1 MINGA
6 FEGTGVTRH
15 ESSSIDEFGLAD
27 FFIEGYRVVVKRV
40 ALRLARAIHP
50 RASWATECERFAVAY
65 GLTPRARGR
74 RHWRRV
80 WR

>member
-27 FFIEGYRVVVKRV
+27 FFIEGYD
-40 ALRLARAIHP
+40 ARP
-50 RASWATECERFAVAY
+50 FNRKYSDGV
-65 GLTPRARGR
+65 
-74 RHWRRV
+74 
-80 WR
+80 